1 MNRRIRPVIKDS
13 WKLNVQG
20 MPEFCETIEHCW
32 DHDADARLSASCVA
46 ERIKYCIKIASNV
59 PDSGVGSTA
68 STINGDTDNNSSVD
82 DDTETTNSINPDNAE
97 FIPLV
102 ETTRQG
108 TAKLL
113 QQH

>member
-1 MNRRIRPVIKDS
+1 MNDRVRPVIKDS

-46 ERIKYCIKIASNV
+46 ERIKYCMKIASNV

-82 DDTETTNSINPDNAE
+82 GDTETTNSINPDNAE
-97 FIPLV
+97 LIPLV
-102 ETTRQG
+102 ETRG
-108 TAKLL
+108 
-113 QQH
+113 